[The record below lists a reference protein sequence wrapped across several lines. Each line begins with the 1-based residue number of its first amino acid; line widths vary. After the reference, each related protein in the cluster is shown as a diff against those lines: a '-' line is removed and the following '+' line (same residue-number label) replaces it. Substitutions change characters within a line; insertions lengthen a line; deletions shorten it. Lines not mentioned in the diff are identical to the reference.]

1 MYNKYSKILICTL
14 LIITTLICTA
24 CSDSSDSTASV
35 DSSVTSNTVSE
46 ESQIAEVSVPHPTLE
61 TPWQAVP
68 IVSQKQKDAGLAGG
82 EGCQWPTYIS
92 FDHIDGSLAFFGTD
106 VGGMYRSLDGGVT
119 WSPCTIGLKSSA
131 ATSIEI
137 DPTNNSRVI
146 CVGCDSYADKTHG
159 VYLSVDS
166 GETWKQVS
174 PQNTCGHR
182 DFRHQIAFDKSSYDA
197 EKGYCTVVYF
207 LRESKNYNKSSA
219 LPPAL
224 FRSDDGGESWTQVC
238 SDNAIYD
245 GQIYV
250 NPDNGWV
257 YVATKEHTV
266 RSKDGGKTFSVILNQ
281 PSYGLCVIN
290 NKPNYLYVSAKNGFY
305 ISSDSGDSFNK
316 VNESG
321 YPTTYPA
328 RVKVSPANPNNIILQ
343 DDHLSASGSY
353 TSRICYS
360 NDGGKNWKES
370 VIDSSLSFIPYNKRQ
385 TVFAWHP
392 TDENICIS
400 TGGDM
405 IMRST
410 DAGQKFIYS
419 GTGYNGGCI
428 TGIYVNVNNND
439 LIFASNQ
446 DYNGAFSTD
455 GGSTWTYTDWSGV
468 GWGGFSYGGYC
479 VSEDIIAGITRVDG
493 IHYIARLTDG
503 GNTRTVTDLV
513 VNGAKRGMGLIGQD
527 NVVFLGEYRS
537 DDYGE
542 TWTKMNGCEGVY
554 TCSRDGVLYGINQRY
569 FIVKSTDGGITWN
582 QNGVFEGLSDVKYDE
597 FNDRILALTSKG
609 IYTVDEYG
617 RDILISSTN
626 YNGNQIRFSSFDID
640 PETGYL
646 YATSGNVYRSTDNG
660 VTWVNMSRNP
670 YDGSV
675 GPDGGKKAGNL
686 VFHRKQGTVWVSCGC
701 RGIWKIAAKR

>member
-1 MYNKYSKILICTL
+1 MLKQSIKTVLYSL
-14 LIITTLICTA
+14 LIFSLLLTSA
-24 CSDSSDSTASV
+24 CSRSGDNTSSGNDAASNM
-35 DSSVTSNTVSE
+35 SSHVESVNTE
-46 ESQIAEVSVPHPTLE
+46 PHPTLE

-106 VGGMYRSLDGGVT
+106 VGGMYRSLDGGIT
-119 WSPCTIGLKSSA
+119 WSPCTIGLNASA
-131 ATSIEI
+131 ATSIEV
-137 DPTNNSRVI
+137 DPTNNKRVI
-146 CVGCDSYADKTHG
+146 CVGCDSYADNTHG

-182 DFRHQIAFDKSSYDA
+182 DFRHQIAFDKSSFD
-197 EKGYCTVVYF
+197 ESKGYCTVVYF
-207 LRESKNYNKSSA
+207 LRESKKYSKGEA
-219 LPPAL
+219 LAPAL
-224 FRSDDGGESWTQVC
+224 FRSNDGGETWTQVC
-238 SDNAIYD
+238 GDDAIYD

-250 NPDNGWV
+250 NPENGWI

-266 RSKDGGKTFSVILNQ
+266 RSKDGGKTFETILAS

-290 NKPNYLYVSAKNGFY
+290 NKPSNLYVSAKDGFY
-305 ISSDSGDSFNK
+305 ISTNSGDSFTR

-328 RVKVSPANPNNIILQ
+328 RVKVSPANPNNIMLQ

-353 TSRICYS
+353 TSVIYYS
-360 NDGGKNWKES
+360 NDGGKNWNTS
-370 VIDSSLSFIPYNKRQ
+370 DIDSSLSFIPYNKRQ

-410 DAGQKFIYS
+410 DAGRKFSYS
-419 GTGYNGGCI
+419 GTGYNGACC
-428 TGIYVNVNNND
+428 TGMFINVNNND

-446 DYNGAFSTD
+446 DYNGAYSVD
-455 GGSTWTYTDWSGV
+455 GGSTWTYTNWSGQ

-479 VSEDIIAGITRVDG
+479 VSDNIVTAITRVDG
-493 IHYIARLTDG
+493 VHYIARMDVDK
-503 GNTRTVTDLV
+503 NTVTMTNHV
-513 VNGAKRGMGLIGQD
+513 VEGEKRGMGWIGHD

-542 TWTKMNGCEGVY
+542 TWSKMDGC
-554 TCSRDGVLYGINQRY
+554 DGVFTSSSDGLLYGIHNRY
-569 FIVKSTDGGITWN
+569 FVVKSTDGGVTWT
-582 QNGVFEGLSDVKYDE
+582 QVAVFEGLTDIKYDE
-597 FNDRILALTSKG
+597 YAKRILILSGAG
-609 IYTVDEYG
+609 IHTIHEDKKFG
-617 RDILISSTN
+617 ILINATTN
-626 YNGNQIRFSSFDID
+626 NSGKQIRFNSFDID
-640 PETGYL
+640 PETGYF
-646 YATSGNVYRSTDNG
+646 YAANGNVFRSVDEG
-660 VTWVNMSRNP
+660 KTWVNMSRNP

-675 GPDGGKKAGNL
+675 GPDGGKKASML
-686 VFHRKQGTVWVSCGC
+686 IFHRKRGTVWVSCGC
-701 RGIWKIAAKR
+701 RGIWEIAAKR